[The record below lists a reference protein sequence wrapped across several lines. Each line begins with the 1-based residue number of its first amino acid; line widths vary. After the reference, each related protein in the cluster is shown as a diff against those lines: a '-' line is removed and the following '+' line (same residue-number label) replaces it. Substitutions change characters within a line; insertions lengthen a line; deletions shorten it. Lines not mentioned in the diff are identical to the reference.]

1 MNLDDTRL
9 AMLAVCDVVLRSEE
23 LLTEA
28 DMAIGDG
35 DHGVGMS
42 RGFGAAKQELNDK
55 CFDSIS
61 DCLKCVGFA
70 LISKSGGAS
79 GAIFGTFF
87 MAASKESEGET
98 KITHRL
104 FERILDAGFNAVTA
118 RGGAALGDKTM
129 LDALGPARSAASD
142 TKSFVEALK
151 AASEA
156 AAAGA
161 ESTKEM
167 VAKHGKA
174 KALGERALGHPDPG
188 AITFSI
194 IMKALADFSRD

>member
-1 MNLDDTRL
+1 LNTEDTRL
-9 AMLAVCDVVLRSEE
+9 ALLAVCDAVLDSEE

-35 DHGVGMS
+35 DHGIGMS
-42 RGFGAAKQELNDK
+42 RGFGAAKRQLDAK
-55 CFDSIS
+55 CFNSVT

-70 LISKSGGAS
+70 VISKSGGAS

-87 MAASKESEGET
+87 LAASKETEGET
-98 KITHRL
+98 EITHQL
-104 FERILDAGFNAVTA
+104 FERILDAGSNAVA
-118 RGGAALGDKTM
+118 NRGGASPGDKTM
-129 LDALGPARSAASD
+129 LDALRPAWVAASNA
-142 TKSFVEALK
+142 KSLVEALK

-167 VAKHGKA
+167 IAKHGKA
-174 KALGERALGHPDPG
+174 KSLGARALGYPDPG

-194 IMKALADFSRD
+194 IMKALANSSRY